1 MSFLGWMTLVGFVL
15 LSMALASA
23 YLRRIPASSA
33 MVYLAL
39 GVAIG
44 PLGAGWIERDM
55 LADARWLERLTEVVV
70 IISLFI
76 SGLRLRLPL
85 RDRGWRAAYL
95 LAGPAMLLSIVGVAA
110 VAHYALGLPPAVA
123 VLLGAVLAPTD
134 PVLAG
139 EVAVADAS
147 DQDRLRYSLTGE
159 AGLNDGAAFPFVIF
173 AMLLAEHGG
182 QLGLWVGTWALS
194 RVVWAVPAGLA
205 IGFGL
210 GYAVGLLA
218 TWLRTRTRDNA
229 APSDFVALALIALAY
244 VTAEALG
251 AWGFLAVFA
260 AGLGMRRTEMTTV
273 RENPPPARLELAA
286 PQAQPPGV
294 TPAEALV
301 ERRLSPRA
309 LAHPAVASGALVS
322 EVLSFGGALERML
335 EVVVVILVG
344 ALVSTHWDAAGLI
357 VAAALFLVIRP
368 AAAALLLIGT
378 PTDARQRLL
387 IGWFGIR
394 GIGTVYYLT
403 YAISHGFA
411 QRDAETAADIALT
424 VIAVS
429 IVVHG
434 ASATPLL
441 ARYEQYLRRREARSH
456 RPARND

>member
-1 MSFLGWMTLVGFVL
+1 M
-15 LSMALASA
+15 
-23 YLRRIPASSA
+23 I
-33 MVYLAL
+33 
-39 GVAIG
+39 
-44 PLGAGWIERDM
+44 
-55 LADARWLERLTEVVV
+55 
-70 IISLFI
+70 
-76 SGLRLRLPL
+76 
-85 RDRGWRAAYL
+85 
-95 LAGPAMLLSIVGVAA
+95 LSIVGVAA

-134 PVLAG
+134 PVLAS

-218 TWLRTRTRDNA
+218 TWLRTRSTRDTA

-260 AGLGMRRTEMTTV
+260 SGLGMRRTEMTTV
-273 RENPPPARLELAA
+273 RENPPPARLELEA
-286 PQAQPPGV
+286 PQAQPAGA

-368 AAAALLLIGT
+368 AAAALSLLGT
-378 PTDARQRLL
+378 PTDARQRVL
-387 IGWFGIR
+387 IAWFGIR

-403 YAISHGFA
+403 YAINHGFA
-411 QRDAETAADIALT
+411 QRDAEAAADIALT

-441 ARYEQYLRRREARSH
+441 VRYEQYLSRREARSH
-456 RPARND
+456 RPARDETIR